1 MKRDLG
7 IIEKRKKIWDIMG
20 YVYRTPN
27 YLYKNHQLT
36 CNCGQCRYSNFIKHY
51 ERKVERIVAKLNLK
65 KELLNKE

>member
-20 YVYRTPN
+20 YNYRIPN
-27 YLYKNHQLT
+27 YLYKSHHLS
-36 CNCGQCRYSNFIKHY
+36 CNCGQCRYINFIKHY

-65 KELLNKE
+65 NELLNEE